1 MEATA
6 ILHHNLIEI
15 ATLFS
20 DPTTRL
26 KTIIPNPP
34 PPNPNPVPRMLGD
47 CTNYNHHYDSYS
59 LSLQDKPDNPGY
71 MFTFITQSQR
81 QNEHDTLFALDY
93 QPI

>member
-6 ILHHNLIEI
+6 IHHNLLEI

-26 KTIIPNPP
+26 KTP
-34 PPNPNPVPRMLGD
+34 PNPVPRMLGD
-47 CTNYNHHYDSYS
+47 CTNYNHHYDSL
-59 LSLQDKPDNPGY
+59 LSQPDNPGY
-71 MFTFITQSQR
+71 MFKFITQPR
-81 QNEHDTLFALDY
+81 NEYDTLFALDY